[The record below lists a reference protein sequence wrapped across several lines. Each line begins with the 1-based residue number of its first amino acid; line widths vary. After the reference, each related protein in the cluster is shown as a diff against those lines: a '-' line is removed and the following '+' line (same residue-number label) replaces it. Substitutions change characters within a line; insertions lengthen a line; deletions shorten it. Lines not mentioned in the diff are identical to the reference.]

1 MRGVRSQGERPTLC
15 ASFPFQPVYLRYVWQ
30 ICSGLSV
37 EQMLSSFTWHLSKIL
52 FSAAPHSKKSARKYR
67 PLFAAAS
74 IKCLQKSIQYVAA
87 SNTSESKV
95 KVVTNTFGGIA
106 EQCNR
111 IKTWFD

>member
-1 MRGVRSQGERPTLC
+1 MGRPFPRRTPHTLRF
-15 ASFPFQPVYLRYVWQ
+15 FPFQPVYLRYVWQ
-30 ICSGLSV
+30 ICSGLSIK
-37 EQMLSSFTWHLSKIL
+37 QMSGSFTWHLSKIL
-52 FSAAPHSKKSARKYR
+52 FSAAPHSKNSARKYR
-67 PLFAAAS
+67 LLFAAAS